1 MEAADITAV
10 FFASEEVPMALLFGP
25 EAIVPGRRCAITS
38 LGATFDRPK
47 VLEALKTLFPSH
59 LQIIVWKSAEN
70 NPISIESCSLEEM
83 EAAIAFKARGE
94 ACNLLGDSQEEFDIL
109 KLQFSSALN
118 ESERVGVLQQ
128 MKTLLYN
135 AVLQNLAANA
145 LKEFGSY
152 LDESTD
158 LRMCLLGFRKL
169 FSVNQSRIQ
178 PIQNRI
184 NRALARA
191 ALPRIED
198 DSKPSP
204 PEVREDSNELSS
216 ARKSNS
222 SGKLPDRA
230 PSGRLRKHISDRSSS
245 SSSVHESSSSE
256 VEFPCEGV
264 RTDSD
269 REVASDGNITPIVVN
284 LAPAK
289 QSQSQP
295 IPKKSKKP
303 KKDGKSRKSSS
314 KAQPKK
320 SRVSHKKSKKHKSR
334 KPKHHSSSQS
344 LGSSSDH
351 SDSDSDGD
359 APDVLPVDQ
368 VYF

>member
-1 MEAADITAV
+1 
-10 FFASEEVPMALLFGP
+10 
-25 EAIVPGRRCAITS
+25 
-38 LGATFDRPK
+38 
-47 VLEALKTLFPSH
+47 
-59 LQIIVWKSAEN
+59 
-70 NPISIESCSLEEM
+70 M

-152 LDESTD
+152 LDESTT

-169 FSVNQSRIQ
+169 FSVNQSRVQ

-184 NRALARA
+184 NRALARVS
-191 ALPRIED
+191 LPRIED
-198 DSKPSP
+198 DSKPSAHD
-204 PEVREDSNELSS
+204 DSNEVSS
-216 ARKSNS
+216 ARKSGS
-222 SGKLPDRA
+222 TAKLPDRA
-230 PSGRLRKHISDRSSS
+230 PSGRLRKQISDRSSS

-256 VEFPCEGV
+256 VQFPYSCEGA
-264 RTDSD
+264 RTDSEQ
-269 REVASDGNITPIVVN
+269 EVASDGNITPIVVN

-289 QSQSQP
+289 QIQSKP
-295 IPKKSKKP
+295 IPKKSKKS
-303 KKDGKSRKSSS
+303 KKDGKSKKSSS

-320 SRVSHKKSKKHKSR
+320 TRVSHKMSKKHKSR
-334 KPKHHSSSQS
+334 KPKYHSSFQS

-351 SDSDSDGD
+351 SDSDSHGD
-359 APDVLPVDQ
+359 APDILPVAP